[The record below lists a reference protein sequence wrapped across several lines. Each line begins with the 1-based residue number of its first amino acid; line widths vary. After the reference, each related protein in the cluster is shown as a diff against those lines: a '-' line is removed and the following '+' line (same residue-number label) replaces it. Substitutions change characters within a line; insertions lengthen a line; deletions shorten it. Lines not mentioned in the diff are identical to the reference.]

1 MTVEIER
8 KFLVADTAFLAR
20 LEGERLTQGYIAST
34 DRATARVRVG
44 AGSSVKRSHP
54 FARSSPNHCGY
65 SEPAGRGPLVR
76 RADASVGKFIS
87 RTESS
92 MTFG

>member
-34 DRATARVRVG
+34 DRATVRVRI
-44 AGSSVKRSHP
+44 ARGSR
-54 FARSSPNHCGY
+54 
-65 SEPAGRGPLVR
+65 
-76 RADASVGKFIS
+76 
-87 RTESS
+87 
-92 MTFG
+92 